1 MFSNSTFEQNHPPHF
16 LIYNTMKQ
24 FTQLLICVLTLLSSF
39 VWGQNGFTSYPI
51 PFLTSAKYAIKV
63 DAQANKWIC
72 SFRGLIKFD
81 GSNFTEY
88 KPANSNI
95 PSNFVWDVAFDASSN
110 VWVATSAGLAKFDGA
125 TWNTFNVINSGLPN
139 DTINT
144 VFVNGTD
151 IWAGTKQGL
160 AKFDGS
166 NWTVYTTSNSGLIN
180 NNVTAFNMDSNGDLW
195 IGTNACLSVKSGST
209 WTNYD
214 DSNSNLPSQKI
225 HAIHFDNS
233 QKWVSTGTN
242 IFEFSNNLFLP
253 FSSRYITGLNESNNT
268 LSTDFVTSK
277 TLSKGPQGGLLTNN
291 MYEFVGADAHR
302 YNSTFTGYCHTFES
316 STSLVWFVGVNTL
329 YSFNYANYTGTTLL
343 NEPQGFNTLDI
354 NNVKA
359 AVSTMGDMHWNGS
372 NSAYEVPKNSGR
384 NTIFCSNFWIGGV
397 DGGGQLHQAAMTYR
411 QIGFDYW
418 PGPLDTITGTTD
430 TATVIAYNKVWKV
443 DRLKIEEFQTMFAN
457 GSVQN
462 GSYTV
467 DPTILSWPAHGTGNF
482 SRNLAPFVDV
492 NADGNYNPLTDGDYP
507 KIKGD
512 QMCFWIFNDSR
523 THTETGGA
531 SLGIEVHASAYAFA
545 CPDAGVNDSANA
557 LNYTTLYNYKIFNRS
572 SNNYQQGAL
581 GIMEDVD
588 LGGPYDD
595 YVGCNPADNYGFVF
609 NGDSIDDNGGT
620 GQLLYGTNPPMQS
633 TVILNGPV
641 SDLGDNID
649 NDNDGTIDEVGER
662 SLMTSFLYY
671 NNDGSTT
678 GNPGGDQ
685 GMYAYL
691 NSMWMDSTHVTYG
704 GDGHLSSGI
713 NTNFMFDG
721 VPSVSGWTEQS
732 VGNAPS
738 DRRFVMGTNHFE
750 MPAGESFDFDF
761 ALVYTRDTTSAANYS
776 IQSLYQKNKQDVLR
790 IKQWYT
796 GNNFPSCLDVTNSI
810 TNNSEMAISFMVY
823 PNPASSDLTIA
834 YKPETKN
841 AVVEIFNSIG
851 QQVKQ
856 IALVDENQQITIAD
870 LTNGLYIL
878 KLNDG
883 KNSATQRFVKQ

>member
-1 MFSNSTFEQNHPPHF
+1 MLSNSTFEQNHPPYF

-24 FTQLLICVLTLLSSF
+24 FTQLLICVLTLLSGF

-51 PFLTSAKYAIKV
+51 PFLTSIKYAIKV
-63 DAQANKWIC
+63 DAQSNKWIC
-72 SFRGLIKFD
+72 SNRGLVKFD

-88 KPANSNI
+88 NSTNSNI
-95 PSNFVWDVAFDASSN
+95 PSNRVWDVAFDASNN
-110 VWVATSAGLAKFDGA
+110 VWVATSAGLAKFDGT
-125 TWNTFNVINSGLPN
+125 TWTTFNVINSGIPN

-166 NWTVYTTSNSGLIN
+166 NWIVYNTSNSGLLNNFISAIN
-180 NNVTAFNMDSNGDLW
+180 VDSNGDVW
-195 IGTNACLSVKSGST
+195 AGTNVGLSVKSGST

-225 HAIHFDNS
+225 FAIHFDNT

-242 IFEFSNNLFLP
+242 IFEFSNNVLYP
-253 FSSRYITGLNESNNT
+253 FTSKYNIGLVDANDVLIYGFAS
-268 LSTDFVTSK
+268 SK

-291 MYEFVGADAHR
+291 MYEFVGEDAHK
-302 YNSTFTGYCHTFES
+302 YNSTFSGYCHTFES
-316 STSLVWFVGVNTL
+316 STSLVWFANGNTL
-329 YSFNYANYTGTTLL
+329 YSFNYVNHIGTTLL

-359 AVSTMGDMHWNGS
+359 AVSNMGDMHWNGS
-372 NSAYEVPKNSGR
+372 YSAYEVPKNSGR
-384 NTIFCSNFWIGGV
+384 NTLFCSNFWIGGV

-411 QIGFDYW
+411 QTGLDYW

-443 DRLKIEEFQTMFAN
+443 DRLKIEEFQAMFAN

-462 GSYTV
+462 GSYSV

-492 NADGNYNPLTDGDYP
+492 NADGIYNPLTDGDYP

-545 CPDAGVNDSANA
+545 CPDATVNDSVNA
-557 LNYTTLYNYKIFNRS
+557 INYTTLYNFKIFNRS
-572 SNNYQQGAL
+572 QNDYRNAAI

-588 LGGPYDD
+588 LGGAYDD
-595 YVGCNPADNYGFVF
+595 FVGCNPADNYGFVY
-609 NGDSIDDNGGT
+609 NGYSIDGNGGT
-620 GQLLYGTNPPMQS
+620 GQLVYGGNPPMQS

-641 SDLGDNID
+641 SDLGDNVD
-649 NDNDGTIDEVGER
+649 NDNDGAIDEVGER
-662 SLMTSFLYY
+662 SLMTNFVYY
-671 NNDGSTT
+671 FNDFGVQ
-678 GNPGGDQ
+678 GNPSATTDF
-685 GMYAYL
+685 YNYL
-691 NSMWMDSTHVTYG
+691 NGRWKDSTNFTYG
-704 GDGHLSSGI
+704 GTAYGGAVP
-713 NTNFMFDG
+713 TNFMFDG
-721 VPSVSGWTEQS
+721 VPAVSGWNE
-732 VGNAPS
+732 VNAGNIPA
-738 DRRFVMGTNHFE
+738 DRRLLMGSSHFG
-750 MPAGESFDFDF
+750 MTKGESVDFDF

-796 GNNFPSCLDVTNSI
+796 GNNFPSCLDITNGI
-810 TNNSEMAISFMVY
+810 TNNSEIAISFMVY

-841 AVVEIFNSIG
+841 AVVEIYNSIG
-851 QQVKQ
+851 QQVK
-856 IALVDENQQITIAD
+856 
-870 LTNGLYIL
+870 TNCVG
-878 KLNDG
+878 G
-883 KNSATQRFVKQ
+883 